1 MIPTSFWPKLTFAFV
16 IVLFATTGGQ
26 TTGHLSSSQTS
37 KSAPCS
43 APDFRQ
49 FDFWI
54 GDWDAF
60 DVGKSAI
67 VAHARIDPILDGCVL
82 REDYQS
88 STGLKGQSFSLY
100 DPSRKI
106 WHQSWA
112 TNRGQLLVIEG
123 KFEAGEMILSSEDRT
138 ADGKQQRVRGTWK
151 PMNGG
156 VRETALISTDA
167 GSTWQPWFDLIFRPH
182 AQGNPTN
189 ASSDRKA
196 VAALDTEYQAAVKIN
211 DAATMD
217 HLLAD
222 DFALVTGSGKTYTKA
237 DLLDEARSG
246 RIVYEHQ
253 EDTAQTVRLWGDTA
267 TVTAKLWAK
276 GADNGKPFDY
286 TVWFTDTYVR
296 TPAGWRYVFG
306 QSSLPLPKGSLSK
319 GLNL

>member
-1 MIPTSFWPKLTFAFV
+1 MTPLSLWRKFTFA
-16 IVLFATTGGQ
+16 VLLAVFATTGGH
-26 TTGHLSSSQTS
+26 TTDHQQSPQTS
-37 KSAPCS
+37 RSAPCS

-82 REDYQS
+82 REDYQNS
-88 STGLKGQSFSLY
+88 SGLKGQSFSLY

-123 KFEAGEMILSSEDRT
+123 KLEAGEMILAGQDRT
-138 ADGKQQRVRGTWK
+138 ADGKERRVRGTWK

-156 VRETALISTDA
+156 VRETALVSTDA

-182 AQGNPTN
+182 AQGNG
-189 ASSDRKA
+189 AGESDRKA

-211 DAATMD
+211 DAAGMD
-217 HLLAD
+217 RLLAD
-222 DFALVTGSGKTYTKA
+222 NFALVTGSGKTYARA
-237 DLLDEARSG
+237 DLLNEARSG
-246 RIVYEHQ
+246 RFVYEHQ

-267 TVTAKLWAK
+267 TITAKLWAK

-286 TVWFTDTYVR
+286 TIWFTDTYVR

-306 QSSLPLPKGSLSK
+306 QSSLPLPKSP
-319 GLNL
+319 